1 MNSGS
6 GTGSVAAL
14 SGMAVDERGRGG
26 GLGLGELEAAAADLL
41 AVLRLEDLYHPLDGG
56 RGRAGGGLGGS
67 GEGVG
72 LDGGGGVL
80 GLGLRNG
87 AVALGEGAGRHE
99 RLHEAAHDGVVR
111 VLRRQPDGERREQR
125 LRGLRGGGR
134 RGGVGGSLGGRGLG
148 AHRLRCRG
156 CPPACCECPS
166 E

>member
-14 SGMAVDERGRGG
+14 SRMAVYERGRGG
-26 GLGLGELEAAAADLL
+26 GLGLGELEEAAADLL
-41 AVLRLEDLYHPLDGG
+41 RVLRLEDLYHPLDGG

-67 GEGVG
+67 GEGVV

-87 AVALGEGAGRHE
+87 VVVLGEDAGRRE

-111 VLRRQPDGERREQR
+111 AL
-125 LRGLRGGGR
+125 
-134 RGGVGGSLGGRGLG
+134 
-148 AHRLRCRG
+148 
-156 CPPACCECPS
+156 
-166 E
+166 